1 MTLKNKKN
9 ACRVLAVLFTAL
21 ALSAFTGCSKN
32 AGSKKTGKSIAVY
45 IPGIMADSPIYAK
58 LAAGAEAA
66 VESFNATA
74 KEGEKAEIKI
84 VEGGTNQAEWPGHLT
99 TLCAEGNYD
108 VIISSNPSLPELCE
122 PLTKQFPNQKFILL
136 DAMKEGN
143 SSIVTARYAQDESA
157 FMTGYVAGLMTKTNK
172 IGLITAQEYPVMNE
186 IILPGYEKG
195 AKAAND
201 KVEVD
206 FRIVGNWYDA
216 KKGAELAD
224 AMSASGVDVILP
236 ICGGACQGVI
246 ASAKEHGTKLC
257 FFDSNSYSAAPG
269 QVISCVETLQEKL
282 TERLTLEFLNG
293 KTVWG
298 SFNEYG
304 MKDGLVKFNDT
315 DPLYIESVPEEIRN
329 KIAKQ
334 LEKWN

>member
-1 MTLKNKKN
+1 MTLKNKKLMCG
-9 ACRVLAVLFTAL
+9 ALAVLFTAL
-21 ALSAFTGCSKN
+21 AVTGCSKKGG
-32 AGSKKTGKSIAVY
+32 AVKSAKSIAVY
-45 IPGIMADSPIYAK
+45 VPGIMADSPIYAK

-66 VESFNATA
+66 VESFDANA
-74 KEGEKAEIKI
+74 KDGQKAEIKI

-99 TLCAEGNYD
+99 TLCAEGKYD
-108 VIISSNPSLPELCE
+108 VIISSNPSLPELVE
-122 PLTKQFPNQKFILL
+122 PLTKQFPKQKFILL

-143 SSIVTARYAQDESA
+143 ENIVTARYAQDESA

-186 IILPGYEKG
+186 IILPGFEKG
-195 AKAAND
+195 AKEAND
-201 KVEVD
+201 KVTVD

-257 FFDSNSYSAAPG
+257 FFDSNSYSAVPG

-293 KTVWG
+293 KTKWG